1 MRIVVLDGKTLGE
14 GVVFD
19 TLDAVGELT
28 SYPLTAPDE
37 IGERIKNA
45 DVVIVNKIRLN
56 ESNLQGAN
64 HLKLICVAA
73 TGYDNI
79 DTAYCR
85 DHGIAVCNVVGYST
99 DSVAQ
104 LTIGLA
110 LNLLMHLP
118 YFNGF
123 VKDGSYSR
131 SGVANCLSPVFHEM
145 SGKTWGVIGAGN
157 IGMKVAQIA
166 DAFGCRVLLH
176 CRHPK
181 ESKYPILP
189 LDEVCAA
196 SDILSIHTPLND
208 DSYHLINTDT
218 IDKMKDGVLLVN
230 LARGAVTDENA
241 VAQAVLSGK
250 IGGFATDVYSVEPFG
265 EDHPMYALREHPHV
279 CMTPHMAWG
288 AVEARQRCINEM
300 AENISAYI
308 NGDVR
313 NRVV

>member
-1 MRIVVLDGKTLGE
+1 MRIVILDAKTLGE

-19 TLDAVGELT
+19 DIEAVGDVT

-37 IGERIKNA
+37 IAVRIANA

-56 ESNLQGAN
+56 ESNLREAKN
-64 HLKLICVAA
+64 LKLICVAA

-79 DTAYCR
+79 DTTYCR
-85 DHGIAVCNVVGYST
+85 ARGIAVCNVVGYST

-118 YFNGF
+118 DFTGF

-131 SGVANCLSPVFHEM
+131 SGVANCLSPVFHEL

-166 DAFGCRVLLH
+166 DALGCRVLLH

-181 ESKYPILP
+181 ESKYPILS
-189 LDEVCAA
+189 LDEICAA
-196 SDILSIHTPLND
+196 SDILSVHTPLNE
-208 DSYHLINTDT
+208 DSYHMINADA
-218 IDKMKDGVLLVN
+218 IAKMKDGVLLVN

-265 EDHPMYALREHPHV
+265 EEHPMYSLRKHPHV

-288 AVEARQRCINEM
+288 AVEARQRCIHEM
-300 AENISAYI
+300 AGNISAFVQ
-308 NGDVR
+308 GDIR